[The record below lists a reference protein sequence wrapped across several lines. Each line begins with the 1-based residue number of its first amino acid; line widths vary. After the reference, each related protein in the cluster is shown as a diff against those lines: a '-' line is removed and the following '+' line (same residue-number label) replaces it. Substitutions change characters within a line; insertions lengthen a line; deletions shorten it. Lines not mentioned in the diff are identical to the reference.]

1 MAKAWLPESTRVGA
15 GLSSPVLQ
23 QALPCTTNS
32 RCVPVEPGE
41 RRRRNAHIRGRQRVR
56 RLRAPYIGL
65 TGTDRMVA
73 VEMMTF
79 SADGVRTGG
88 GSVNA
93 GRACGVP
100 AVWSASRSLASLL
113 RARRS
118 PLVSHPGRLY

>member
-23 QALPCTTNS
+23 RALPCTTNS
-32 RCVPVEPGE
+32 RCVPVEPGA
-41 RRRRNAHIRGRQRVR
+41 RRRRTAHTRGRLRVR
-56 RLRAPYIGL
+56 RVRASYIGL
-65 TGTDRMVA
+65 TSTDRMVA
-73 VEMMTF
+73 VEMIIF
-79 SADGVRTGG
+79 SANGLRTGG

-100 AVWSASRSLASLL
+100 AVWSASRRLATLL

-118 PLVSHPGRLY
+118 PLVSHPRRLY